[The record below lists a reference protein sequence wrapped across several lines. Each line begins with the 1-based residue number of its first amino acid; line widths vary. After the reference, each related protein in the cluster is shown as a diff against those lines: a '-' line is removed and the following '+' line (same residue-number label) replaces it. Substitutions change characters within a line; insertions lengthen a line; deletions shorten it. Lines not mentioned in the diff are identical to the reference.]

1 MQIDLN
7 DDQLELLVNV
17 LSDAH
22 GDVEFECS
30 ENELNGYASTAL
42 YQAQCR
48 LTELQKTLMEQS
60 GYNWVHN
67 NETQRMEPRY
77 NHLKEVEVKS

>member
-1 MQIDLN
+1 MGSGEPHHTI
-7 DDQLELLVNV
+7 
-17 LSDAH
+17 
-22 GDVEFECS
+22 
-30 ENELNGYASTAL
+30 GYASVVL

-77 NHLKEVEVKS
+77 KPMDYDDIASGNTLDLKIKENS

>member
-17 LSDAH
+17 VSDAH

-48 LTELQKTLMEQS
+48 LKDLFETIKEQS
-60 GYNWVHN
+60 GSNWAHN
-67 NETQRMEPRY
+67 VSTQRMEPRY
-77 NHLKEVEVKS
+77 KLREG